1 MIDYVLEV
9 TAEDEN
15 SALGAIP
22 DDDVQKVVIIFN
34 GDSSSGPIGLSKK
47 FYQVYWNIMG
57 IDIVRMVQDFFSS
70 NSLPK
75 FVTSTNLVLI
85 SKKVNVQTFSDTRP
99 IILSNFLNKI
109 LSKIIYDRIE
119 GFFA

>member
-47 FYQVYWNIMG
+47 FYQVY
-57 IDIVRMVQDFFSS
+57 
-70 NSLPK
+70 
-75 FVTSTNLVLI
+75 
-85 SKKVNVQTFSDTRP
+85 
-99 IILSNFLNKI
+99 
-109 LSKIIYDRIE
+109 
-119 GFFA
+119 